1 MKKKIG
7 IIGGSS
13 FLGTSLINE
22 LHKNNFR
29 IIQTFNEK
37 KKYYNFCQ
45 NRYLNLND
53 KIIISKKLDKYFA
66 KVNCLIYLSA
76 VYPVTRVD
84 FKSLNIN
91 YLSVT
96 KIANWCFKKKIKFI
110 FLSTFSVYQF
120 NKKKK
125 QSEKDIIK
133 KDLAGGFYAFQKYL
147 SENYIL
153 NLGRKGLK
161 FLILRPSSIYGPSQK
176 SDTLISRI
184 FSNIKKNKNV
194 LIYKPL
200 SIKFNIIHVND
211 VSRAIIHL
219 LNMKLQG
226 IYNIGNYKSVS
237 LKDMYIIMKKLK
249 IRLILKERKKN
260 NSELI
265 RNFINVDLSKLKKTK
280 FKPIFSIQRHIANI
294 INPNAK

>member
-1 MKKKIG
+1 LKKKIG

-13 FLGTSLINE
+13 FLGNSLINE
-22 LHKNNFR
+22 LHKNNFK
-29 IIQTFNEK
+29 IIQTFNK
-37 KKYYNFCQ
+37 KKIYYDFCQ

-53 KIIISKKLDKYFA
+53 KIISKNLDKYFA
-66 KVNCLIYLSA
+66 TVNCLIYLSA
-76 VYPVTRVD
+76 VYPVARVD
-84 FKSLNIN
+84 FESLNVN

-96 KIANWCFKKKIKFI
+96 KVADWCLKKKIKFI
-110 FLSTFSVYQF
+110 FLSTFSVYQL

-133 KDLAGGFYAFQKYL
+133 KDLAGGLYAFQKYL

-153 NLGRKGLK
+153 NLGTKGLK
-161 FLILRPSSIYGPSQK
+161 FLILRPSSIYGPNQK

-200 SIKFNIIHVND
+200 SVKFNIIHVDD
-211 VSRAIIHL
+211 VSRAVIHL
-219 LNMKLQG
+219 LKMKLQG

-237 LKDMYIIMKKLK
+237 LKDMHIIMKKLK
-249 IRLILKERKKN
+249 INAIVKKSKKN
-260 NSELI
+260 NSEFI
-265 RNFINVDLSKLKKTK
+265 RNFINIDLSKLKKTK
-280 FKPIFSIQRHIANI
+280 FKTIFSVQGHISNI

>member
-1 MKKKIG
+1 LKKKIG

-13 FLGTSLINE
+13 FLGNSLINE
-22 LHKNNFR
+22 LHKNNFE
-29 IIQTFNEK
+29 IIQTFNK
-37 KKYYNFCQ
+37 KKKNYDFCQ
-45 NRYLNLND
+45 NRHLNLND
-53 KIIISKKLDKYFA
+53 KTISKKLDKYFA

-76 VYPVTRVD
+76 VYPVTRVN
-84 FKSLNIN
+84 FESLNVN
-91 YLSVT
+91 YLSVK
-96 KIANWCFKKKIKFI
+96 KIADWCFKKKIKFI
-110 FLSTFSVYQF
+110 FLSTFSVYQL

-133 KDLAGGFYAFQKYL
+133 KDLAGGLYAFQKYL

-161 FLILRPSSIYGPSQK
+161 FLILRPSSIYGPNQK

-194 LIYKPL
+194 FIYKPL
-200 SIKFNIIHVND
+200 SVKFNIIHVHD
-211 VSRAIIHL
+211 VSRAVIHL

-226 IYNIGNYKSVS
+226 IYNIGNYMSVS

-249 IRLILKERKKN
+249 IKVIVKKSKKT
-260 NSELI
+260 NSEFI
-265 RNFINVDLSKLKKTK
+265 RNFINIDLSKLKKTK
-280 FKPIFSIQRHIANI
+280 FKPNFSVQRHFANI
-294 INPNAK
+294 INSNEK

>member
-1 MKKKIG
+1 MLTGVLKKKLN
-7 IIGGSS
+7 S
-13 FLGTSLINE
+13 FFYQLFQFIN
-22 LHKNNFR
+22 
-29 IIQTFNEK
+29 
-37 KKYYNFCQ
+37 
-45 NRYLNLND
+45 
-53 KIIISKKLDKYFA
+53 
-66 KVNCLIYLSA
+66 
-76 VYPVTRVD
+76 
-84 FKSLNIN
+84 
-91 YLSVT
+91 
-96 KIANWCFKKKIKFI
+96 
-110 FLSTFSVYQF
+110 
-120 NKKKK
+120 
-125 QSEKDIIK
+125 IK

-161 FLILRPSSIYGPSQK
+161 FLILRPSSIYGPNQK

-184 FSNIKKNKNV
+184 FSNIKQNKNV

-249 IRLILKERKKN
+249 IGLILKERKKN
-260 NSELI
+260 NSEFI
-265 RNFINVDLSKLKKTK
+265 RNFINIDLSKLKKTK
-280 FKPIFSIQRHIANI
+280 FKPIFSIQRHVANI
-294 INPNAK
+294 ANPNAK